1 MACSSQVAV
10 PAFASSGT
18 GVGIT
23 TARLKP
29 DCIAACQSF
38 GHASGA
44 YLAGKVNFPIFFA
57 LIVAMLDHLAE
68 KMIGAIS
75 EPVDDAGRPILNL
88 EKAQE
93 WISQCLVR
101 CP

>member
-1 MACSSQVAV
+1 
-10 PAFASSGT
+10 
-18 GVGIT
+18 
-23 TARLKP
+23 
-29 DCIAACQSF
+29 
-38 GHASGA
+38 
-44 YLAGKVNFPIFFA
+44 
-57 LIVAMLDHLAE
+57 MLDHLAE

-75 EPVDDAGRPILNL
+75 EPVDDTGRPILNL